1 MPPDATERPEE
12 QGRPQAACVLVFN
25 ASDPSGAGG
34 LAADVAAIA
43 SVGAHPLPV
52 VTGAYVRD
60 TSAIVDHYAMEDE
73 SIAEQARVVLGDIE
87 AQVIKVGFVGNP
99 QNMGV
104 IADIASGYEQTPVV
118 AYMPDLSWWEESDI
132 DNYLD
137 AFAELI
143 LPLTSVLV
151 GNHSTLRRWLLPE
164 WEGDANPTPRDIA
177 RAAEQHGVPYT
188 FVTGQALP
196 AGFLGNS
203 LASPQTVLG
212 SEQFERI
219 EASFAGAGDTLS
231 AALAALLA
239 SGEPLPEAASEALSY
254 LDKCLQGGFHPGMG
268 LAIPDRLFWAQNPE
282 DLEVDQDEDQAPAGG
297 VLSEFPVTDTKH

>member
-1 MPPDATERPEE
+1 
-12 QGRPQAACVLVFN
+12 VLVFN
-25 ASDPSGAGG
+25 ASDPTGAGG
-34 LAADVAAIA
+34 LAADIAAIA

-52 VTGAYVRD
+52 VTGAYARD
-60 TSAIVDHYAMEDE
+60 TSAIVDHFSMDDE

-87 AQVIKVGFVGNP
+87 ARVIKIGFVGNP

-118 AYMPDLSWWEESDI
+118 AYMPDLSWWDESDI

-151 GNHSTLRRWLLPE
+151 GNHSTLRRWLLPD
-164 WEGDANPTPRDIA
+164 WEGEAKPGPRDIA
-177 RAAEQHGVPYT
+177 RAAEQLGVPYT
-188 FVTGQALP
+188 FVTGLAP
-196 AGFLGNS
+196 SVGFVGNS
-203 LASPQTVLG
+203 LASPQTVLT

-219 EASFAGAGDTLS
+219 DASFAGAGDTLS

-239 SGEPLPEAASEALSY
+239 SGEPLPDAASEALSY
-254 LDKCLQGGFHPGMG
+254 LDKCLQGGFLPGMG
-268 LAIPDRLFWAQNPE
+268 LAVPDRLFWAQSADDAEMDPDGE
-282 DLEVDQDEDQAPAGG
+282 HPTGG
-297 VLSEFPVTDTKH
+297 VLSEFPVSDTKH